1 MQSHPELQEYLEDH
15 PQIRQ
20 DLKEH
25 PRRFMSRED
34 QQNGWRHGPYYGAH
48 PLANTD
54 NYLDQNPQLEEQ
66 LSRNPKLIDNPRF
79 VASHPELHEYLQTHP
94 HARQEWKSHP
104 DKFIQHENQYDK
116 NH

>member
-1 MQSHPELQEYLEDH
+1 
-15 PQIRQ
+15 
-20 DLKEH
+20 
-25 PRRFMSRED
+25 MSRED

-66 LSRNPKLIDNPRF
+66 LSRNPKLVDNPRF

-94 HARQEWKSHP
+94 HARQAWKSHP
-104 DKFIQHENQYDK
+104 YKFMQHENQYDI